1 MAAETTA
8 LAPIVQV
15 REELAP
21 MKAEFGNLLPSH
33 ITADKFAQVCITA
46 IENNP
51 ALLQADRQSFKVAC
65 LNAAT
70 DGLLP
75 DKREGAF
82 VIFNTEIEVRQE
94 GRAAVTKMKVP
105 LVQWMPMITGILKKA
120 YQTDKV
126 SSIAVEMVHK
136 NDVYRRTAGDNA
148 EIVHEPLDFGDRG
161 EIVGGYAII
170 RMRDGGVYREVMDL
184 AQIKSVQAVSKA
196 RSSGPWFTFWDEMA
210 KKTILRRMLKRV
222 PLSADVDRVLARDDV
237 FYDMKA
243 EARSLALNAPETKA
257 LPPSEMFG
265 DRVVHRRAKP
275 RAEPTETGSD
285 QAAAPGDAGTT
296 DESVPDET
304 ALVQAISAIR
314 AAADITGLAEADVA
328 ARELATTDE
337 ERAWVAETVLA
348 RQRELAPAD
357 DEPFHL
363 IAVISSATG
372 PRTYEDPTFWVSDL
386 LAKLDAAKG
395 DALKK
400 FWAVNLPH
408 ILDAGEHGFDEQAE
422 RILDV
427 AKGHGLPT
435 EAPDV

>member
-1 MAAETTA
+1 MTETTA
-8 LAPIVQV
+8 LTPYAQV

-51 ALLQADRQSFKVAC
+51 DLLRADRQSFKVAC

-94 GRAAVTKMKVP
+94 GRAAVTKVKVP

-170 RMRDGGVYREVMDL
+170 RMRDGGIYREVMDL
-184 AQIKSVQAVSKA
+184 AQIKSVQAVSRA
-196 RSSGPWFTFWDEMA
+196 RSGGPWFTFWDEMA

-243 EARSLALNAPETKA
+243 EARSLALNAPETPT
-257 LPPSEMFG
+257 LPPAAMFS
-265 DRVVHRRAKP
+265 DRVAHRRQRP
-275 RAEPTETGSD
+275 RAEPVETGSD
-285 QAAAPGDAGTT
+285 QATAPGETGTAE
-296 DESVPDET
+296 ESVPDET
-304 ALVQAISAIR
+304 ALVQAISVIR
-314 AAADITGLAEADVA
+314 AAADITALAEADVT

-357 DEPFHL
+357 DEPFVL
-363 IAVISSATG
+363 TAVISSATG
-372 PRTYEDPTFWVSDL
+372 LRTYEDANLWRDDL
-386 LAKLDAAKG
+386 LNKISVATG

-400 FWAVNLPH
+400 FWAVNFPFVLS
-408 ILDAGEHGFDEQAE
+408 AGEEGFDEHAD
-422 RILDV
+422 RVLDAAK
-427 AKGHGLPT
+427 AKGLTT
-435 EAPDV
+435 EQRA